1 MLHCLNANI
10 NKLSDDNLCFNISS
24 SGAGVKL
31 AGPADKM
38 IEVNDDGYVHISC
51 VLTTDNCTKSP
62 EWFRL
67 KISTYVKSPPSPFC
81 TIVFNGSTCSLTD
94 QSLTCHCL
102 IYEQQKFVSVYKK
115 IKDLDKVIL
124 LTLTDSIVKTE
135 TTIWLNVTRKEWID
149 SRNRSFL
156 VNRTDTLF
164 TETGTYSLYVSMQFY
179 TY

>member
-1 MLHCLNANI
+1 MLHCLNASI
-10 NKLSDDNLCFNISS
+10 NNLSDDNLCFNILS

-31 AGPADKM
+31 AGPADKT

-81 TIVFNGSTCSLTD
+81 SIVFNGTACSLTD

-115 IKDLDKVIL
+115 IKDLDKVII
-124 LTLTDSIVKTE
+124 LTLTDSPVKTE

-156 VNRTDTLF
+156 VNRTDTLP
-164 TETGTYSLYVSMQFY
+164 TETGTYSLYVSMQVY
-179 TY
+179 TC